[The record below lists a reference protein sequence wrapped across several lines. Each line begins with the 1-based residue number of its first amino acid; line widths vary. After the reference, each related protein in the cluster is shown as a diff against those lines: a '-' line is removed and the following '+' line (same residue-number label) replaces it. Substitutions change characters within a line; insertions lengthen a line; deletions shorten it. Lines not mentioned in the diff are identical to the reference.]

1 VIGFSKEEFVT
12 LQFHGEAKL
21 IKDEGNLKEVYFAKY
36 PNVREYE
43 KDDDAVFLKFSPNWF
58 RYTDYKTDDL
68 ILNLLYSKDYN
79 YFL

>member
-1 VIGFSKEEFVT
+1 MTGFSEEEFVT

-43 KDDDAVFLKFSPNWF
+43 KDDDTVFLKFSPHWF
-58 RYTDYKTDDL
+58 RNTDYKTDDP
-68 ILNLLYSKDYN
+68 IKFES
-79 YFL
+79 